1 MLIFSI
7 DNAMRTLIRRAAIVS
22 PIVVLLTCCATDTR
36 SIAKAVPKSV
46 PDISVV
52 IDCGECKVRPAVP
65 DLIRTAYADAAGKAG
80 VAIVGD
86 TPMIVTI
93 KEYKDRSKA
102 IRVASMLAGPLAFA
116 LKDEIKAVVVVNG
129 TPVPLESS
137 HRAPFKGINTVA
149 TKLGEMSFDAIT
161 QQRPK
166 D

>member
-1 MLIFSI
+1 MPIFSI
-7 DNAMRTLIRRAAIVS
+7 DNAIRTLIRCAALVP
-22 PIVVLLTCCATDTR
+22 PIVVLLAGCATDTR
-36 SIAKAVPKSV
+36 PITKAIPKSV

-86 TPMIVTI
+86 APMIVTI
-93 KEYKDRSKA
+93 KECTERSQA

-129 TPVPLESS
+129 TPVPLEISR
-137 HRAPFKGINTVA
+137 RAPFKRINAVA
-149 TKLGEMSFDAIT
+149 TKLGEMSFDAVT